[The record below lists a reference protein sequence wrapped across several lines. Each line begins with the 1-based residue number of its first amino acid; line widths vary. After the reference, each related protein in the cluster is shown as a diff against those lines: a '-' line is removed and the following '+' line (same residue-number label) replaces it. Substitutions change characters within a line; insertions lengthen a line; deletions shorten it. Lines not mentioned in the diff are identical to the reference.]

1 MTDCLHEV
9 GKMAGKR
16 IKGITIEIDGDARKL
31 TDEIKKAEN
40 EIKTAN
46 ANLRD
51 INKLLKLDP
60 KNVELLTQKEKE
72 LNDAIKGTEE
82 KLKQEKKAL
91 EQLREGPQTENTI
104 RQQEA
109 LEREIVETEGALK
122 SLKNE
127 YKDFGSVAQQQTKIA
142 AQEMQAAGRQL
153 QEAGRGIANAGSTMT
168 RYVTA
173 PVVAAGVAVVKTA
186 ADFDTGMSK
195 VQAISGATADQ
206 MTDLR
211 DKAKEMAA
219 GTKFDLNET
228 AEAYSY
234 MAMAGWKTE
243 EMLNGIAPVMSLAA
257 ASGEDLATTS
267 DILTDN
273 LTAFGLSAKDGAMFA
288 DVLAAAATNSNTN
301 VSMMG
306 ESFKYAA
313 APAHALGY
321 SVQDTALAL
330 GLMANNGIKA
340 DMAGT
345 SLRNIFQRM
354 YKPTKESQMAI
365 DKLGLSLYDSEWKMY
380 SFREVMYQIRD
391 GFKDVKMTAEEYDA
405 AVEALDT
412 DLEAGNIT
420 QKKYDAE
427 LEKLNMSAFG
437 AEEAERAR
445 AAAML
450 GGARATSALLA
461 IAQSSEEDFNK
472 LANAIDNSSDKMAKL
487 EDGSVVPLS
496 QALASGAKVVEE
508 YNGQAEAMAAIME
521 DNLNGDI
528 TKLKSQL
535 NVLAEEF
542 GRLLIPEVTKFVEKL
557 SALVSKFHEMDEGD
571 KKAIINFAKFAA
583 AIGPVLLVVGK
594 LTIGVGKF
602 IEALGTIKGLFAA
615 GGAFANAGAAFGQ
628 IGTAFQS
635 GIASIGTGISEVM
648 AGVGGTILTACATI
662 ASSVI
667 SFFAGAEIGKVV
679 GASIFP
685 DDIELYAEYQGITG
699 TVQMLIDTLD
709 AMWYQLSELFS
720 AWWEYQKGI
729 IESVKTFLAE
739 TWTNIKTNVSE
750 NFEAIKTIV
759 TVCWDYIKQT
769 VSDRVTGMFDDIKN
783 TFLNMVNFVTEI
795 ITKAKTWGSEL
806 IGNIKKGIDDG
817 IKGLKDSVNN
827 AGNAIKARLHFSEP
841 DEGPLS
847 DFNSWMP
854 DMMKQMAQQIEAGTP
869 MVASAIQGT
878 ASAMRGGLGSGIDY
892 SEQLSSINN
901 GIGQLAAAGGGNI
914 TVPVYIGQT
923 KFAQAVVNANQS
935 NVYRSGGR

>member
-1 MTDCLHEV
+1 
-9 GKMAGKR
+9 MASGR
-16 IKGITIEIDGDARKL
+16 IKGITIKIGADTTEL
-31 TDEIKKAEN
+31 SKALKDFDKQ
-40 EIKTAN
+40 ISSAKTSMK
-46 ANLRD
+46 D
-51 INKLLKLDP
+51 INKLLKGDP
-60 KNVELLTQKEKE
+60 KNTELLTQKQKAFTDAIDGTKKKLEEEKNALKQLEGAEQTDQVVKQQENLKREIIYTEQE
-72 LNDAIKGTEE
+72 LNN
-82 KLKQEKKAL
+82 L
-91 EQLREGPQTENTI
+91 EAEYRE
-104 RQQEA
+104 
-109 LEREIVETEGALK
+109 
-122 SLKNE
+122 
-127 YKDFGSVAQQQTKIA
+127 FGSVAQQQTKIA

-153 QEAGRGIANAGSTMT
+153 QEAGRGISNAGSTMT

-173 PVVAAGVAVVKTA
+173 PVVAAGVAVIKTA

-195 VQAISGATADQ
+195 VQAISGATADE
-206 MTDLR
+206 MTNLR

-219 GTKFDLNET
+219 GTKFNLNET

-243 EMLNGIAPVMSLAA
+243 DMLNGIAPVMSLAA

-273 LTAFGLSAKDGAMFA
+273 LTAFGLAASDGAMFA

-321 SVQDTALAL
+321 TVQDTALAL

-354 YKPTKESQMAI
+354 YKPTKESQAAI
-365 DKLGLSLYDSEWKMY
+365 DQLGLSLYDDTGKMY
-380 SFREVMYQIRD
+380 TFREVMEQIRD
-391 GFKDVKMTAEEYDA
+391 GFKNVKMSAEDYDA
-405 AVEALDT
+405 AVAALDA

-420 QKKYDAE
+420 QKKYDAA
-427 LEKLNMSAFG
+427 LEDLNRNAFG
-437 AEEAERAR
+437 AEEAEKAR

-461 IAQSSEEDFNK
+461 IAQSSEEDFDK
-472 LANAIDNSSDKMAKL
+472 LADAIDNSSEKMVKL
-487 EDGSVVPLS
+487 KDGSVVPLS
-496 QALASGAKVVEE
+496 EALASGAEIVEE

-557 SALVSKFHEMDEGD
+557 SALVTKFHEMDEGD

-583 AIGPVLLVVGK
+583 AIGPVLLIVGK
-594 LTIGVGKF
+594 LTIGIGKF

-615 GGAFANAGAAFGQ
+615 GGAFANVGAAFGQ
-628 IGTAFQS
+628 IGTALQS

-667 SFFAGAEIGKVV
+667 AFFAGAEVGKVV
-679 GASIFP
+679 GALIFP
-685 DDIELYAEYQGITG
+685 DDMELYAEYQGITG

-709 AMWYQLSELFS
+709 AMWYQLSELFNS
-720 AWWEYQKGI
+720 WWEYQKGC
-729 IESVKTFLAE
+729 IESVKTFLSE

-783 TFLNMVNFVTEI
+783 TFLNMVNFVTDI

-817 IKGLKDSVNN
+817 IKGLKESVNN
-827 AGNAIKARLHFSEP
+827 AGNAIKARLHFSSP
-841 DEGPLS
+841 DVGPLA

-854 DMMKQMAQQIEAGTP
+854 DMMKQMAEQIEAGTP

-878 ASAMRGGLGSGIDY
+878 ASAMAGGLGGGIDY

>member
-1 MTDCLHEV
+1 
-9 GKMAGKR
+9 MAGKR

-142 AQEMQAAGRQL
+142 AQEMQAAGKQL

-365 DKLGLSLYDSEWKMY
+365 DQLGLSLYDSEGKMY

-391 GFKDVKMTAEEYDA
+391 GFKNCKMSAEEYDA
-405 AVEALDT
+405 AVASLDAE
-412 DLEAGNIT
+412 LEAGNIT
-420 QKKYDAE
+420 QKKYDAQ
-427 LEKLNMSAFG
+427 LEDLNRNAFG
-437 AEEAERAR
+437 AEAAEKAR

-461 IAQSSEEDFNK
+461 IAQSSEDDFNK
-472 LANAIDNSSDKMAKL
+472 LANSIDNSSEKMAKL

-496 QALASGAKVVEE
+496 EALASGAKIVEE

-583 AIGPVLLVVGK
+583 AIGPVLLIVGK

-685 DDIELYAEYQGITG
+685 DDMELYAEYQGITG

-709 AMWYQLSELFS
+709 AMWYQLSELFNS
-720 AWWEYQKGI
+720 WWEYQKGC
-729 IESVKTFLAE
+729 IESVKTFLSE

-854 DMMKQMAQQIEAGTP
+854 DMMKQMAEQIEAGTP

-878 ASAMRGGLGSGIDY
+878 ASAMRGGLGGGIDY

>member
-1 MTDCLHEV
+1 
-9 GKMAGKR
+9 MASGR
-16 IKGITIEIDGDARKL
+16 IKGITIKIGADTTEL
-31 TDEIKKAEN
+31 SKALKDFDKQ
-40 EIKTAN
+40 ISSAKTSMK
-46 ANLRD
+46 D
-51 INKLLKLDP
+51 INKLLKGDP
-60 KNVELLTQKEKE
+60 KNTELLTQKQKAFTDAIDGTKKKLEEEKNALKQLEGAEQTDQVVKQQENLKREIIYTEQE
-72 LNDAIKGTEE
+72 LNN
-82 KLKQEKKAL
+82 L
-91 EQLREGPQTENTI
+91 EAEYRE
-104 RQQEA
+104 
-109 LEREIVETEGALK
+109 
-122 SLKNE
+122 
-127 YKDFGSVAQQQTKIA
+127 FGSVAQQQAKA
-142 AQEMQAAGRQL
+142 AAEAMQATGKKL
-153 QEAGRGIANAGSTMT
+153 QEAGQSIANVGSSMT

-173 PVVAAGVAVVKTA
+173 PIVAAGTAVVKTA
-186 ADFDTGMSK
+186 GDFDAGMSK
-195 VQAISGATADQ
+195 VQAISGATADD
-206 MTDLR
+206 MDR
-211 DKAKEMAA
+211 MREKAKEMAA
-219 GTKFDLNET
+219 NTKFDLNDV
-228 AEAYSY
+228 ADAFSY
-234 MAMAGWKTE
+234 MGMAGWKTE
-243 EMLNGIAPVMSLAA
+243 QMLEGLDGIMYLAA

-267 DILTDN
+267 DIVTDA
-273 LTAFGLSAKDGAMFA
+273 LTAFGYAAEDAARFSDI
-288 DVLAAAATNSNTN
+288 LAAAATNSNTN

-313 APAHALGY
+313 APAGALGY
-321 SVQDTALAL
+321 TAEDVALAL

-345 SLRNIFQRM
+345 SLRNLFNRM
-354 YKPTKESQMAI
+354 AKPTKESQMAI
-365 DKLGLSLYDSEWKMY
+365 DQLGLALYDGEGKMY
-380 SFREVMYQIRD
+380 SFRDVMQQIRD
-391 GFKDVKMTAEEYDA
+391 GFKNVKMSAEDFDA
-405 AVEALDT
+405 AVAQLDA

-420 QKKYDAE
+420 QKKYDSEIAQLTE
-427 LEKLNMSAFG
+427 QAFG
-437 AEEAERAR
+437 AEEAEKAR

-450 GGARATSALLA
+450 GGTRAMSGLLA
-461 IAQSSEEDFNK
+461 IAQTSDEDFNK
-472 LANAIDNSSDKMAKL
+472 LASAIDNSSDSFARL

-496 QALASGAKVVEE
+496 EALASGATIIEE
-508 YNGQAEAMAAIME
+508 YNGQAQAMAATME
-521 DNLNGDI
+521 NNLNGDI

-535 NVLAEEF
+535 NVLAYEF
-542 GRLLIPEVTKFVEKL
+542 GKLLIPEVREFVASLQAVVTKIN
-557 SALVSKFHEMDEGD
+557 EMDEGD
-571 KKAIINFAKFAA
+571 KQAIINFAKFAA
-583 AIGPVLLVVGK
+583 AIGPVLLIVGK
-594 LTIGVGKF
+594 LTIGIGKF

-615 GGAFANAGAAFGQ
+615 GGAFANVGAAFGQ

-667 SFFAGAEIGKVV
+667 SFFAGAEVGKVV
-679 GASIFP
+679 GALIFP
-685 DDIELYAEYQGITG
+685 DDMELYAEYQGITG

-854 DMMKQMAQQIEAGTP
+854 DMMKQMAEQIEAGTP

-878 ASAMRGGLGSGIDY
+878 ASAMRGGLGGGIDY

>member
-1 MTDCLHEV
+1 
-9 GKMAGKR
+9 MASGR
-16 IKGITIEIDGDARKL
+16 IKGITIKIGADTTEL
-31 TDEIKKAEN
+31 SKALKDFDKQ
-40 EIKTAN
+40 ISSAKTSMK
-46 ANLRD
+46 D
-51 INKLLKLDP
+51 INKLLKGDP
-60 KNVELLTQKEKE
+60 KNTELLTQKQKAFTDAIDGTKKKLEEEKNALKQLEGAEQTDQVVKQQENLKREIIYTEQE
-72 LNDAIKGTEE
+72 LNN
-82 KLKQEKKAL
+82 L
-91 EQLREGPQTENTI
+91 EAEYRE
-104 RQQEA
+104 
-109 LEREIVETEGALK
+109 
-122 SLKNE
+122 
-127 YKDFGSVAQQQTKIA
+127 FGSVAQQQAKA
-142 AQEMQAAGRQL
+142 AAEAMQATGKKL
-153 QEAGRGIANAGSTMT
+153 QEAGQGIANAGSTMT

-173 PVVAAGVAVVKTA
+173 PIVAAGTAVVKTA
-186 ADFDTGMSK
+186 GDFDAGMSK
-195 VQAISGATADQ
+195 VQAISGATADD
-206 MTDLR
+206 MDR
-211 DKAKEMAA
+211 MREKAKEMAA
-219 GTKFDLNET
+219 NTKFDLNDV
-228 AEAYSY
+228 ADAFSY
-234 MAMAGWKTE
+234 MGMAGWKTE
-243 EMLNGIAPVMSLAA
+243 QMLEGLDGIMYLAA

-267 DILTDN
+267 DIVTDA
-273 LTAFGLSAKDGAMFA
+273 LTAFGYAAEDAGRFSDI
-288 DVLAAAATNSNTN
+288 LAAAATNSNTN

-313 APAHALGY
+313 APAGALGY
-321 SVQDTALAL
+321 TAEDVALAL

-345 SLRNIFQRM
+345 SLRNLFNRM
-354 YKPTKESQMAI
+354 AKPTKESQAAI
-365 DKLGLSLYDSEWKMY
+365 DQLGLALYDGEGKMY
-380 SFREVMYQIRD
+380 SFRDVMQQIRD
-391 GFKDVKMTAEEYDA
+391 GFKNVKMSAEDFDA
-405 AVEALDT
+405 AVAQLDA

-427 LEKLNMSAFG
+427 IEQLTEQAFG
-437 AEEAERAR
+437 AEEAEKAR

-450 GGARATSALLA
+450 GGTRAMSGLLA
-461 IAQSSEEDFNK
+461 IAQTSDEDFNK
-472 LANAIDNSSDKMAKL
+472 LANAIDNSSDSFARL

-496 QALASGAKVVEE
+496 EALASGATIIEE
-508 YNGQAEAMAAIME
+508 YNGQAQAMAATME
-521 DNLNGDI
+521 NNLNGDI

-535 NVLAEEF
+535 NVLAYEF
-542 GRLLIPEVTKFVEKL
+542 GKLLIPEVREFVASLQAVVTKIN
-557 SALVSKFHEMDEGD
+557 EMDEGD
-571 KKAIINFAKFAA
+571 KQAIINFAKFAA
-583 AIGPVLLVVGK
+583 AIGPVLLIVGK
-594 LTIGVGKF
+594 LTIGIGKF

-615 GGAFANAGAAFGQ
+615 GGAFANVGAAFGQ
-628 IGTAFQS
+628 ISAAFHS

-667 SFFAGAEIGKVV
+667 SFFAGAEVGKVV
-679 GASIFP
+679 GALIFP
-685 DDIELYAEYQGITG
+685 DDMELYAEYQGITG

-709 AMWYQLSELFS
+709 AMWYQLSELFNS
-720 AWWEYQKGI
+720 WWEYQKGC
-729 IESVKTFLAE
+729 IESVKTFLSE

-759 TVCWDYIKQT
+759 TFCWDYIKQT

-817 IKGLKDSVNN
+817 IKGLKESVNN

-854 DMMKQMAQQIEAGTP
+854 DMMRQMAEQIEAGTP

-878 ASAMRGGLGSGIDY
+878 ASAMAGGLGGGIDY
-892 SEQLSSINN
+892 SDQLSSINN
-901 GIGQLAAAGGGNI
+901 NIGQLAANGGNI